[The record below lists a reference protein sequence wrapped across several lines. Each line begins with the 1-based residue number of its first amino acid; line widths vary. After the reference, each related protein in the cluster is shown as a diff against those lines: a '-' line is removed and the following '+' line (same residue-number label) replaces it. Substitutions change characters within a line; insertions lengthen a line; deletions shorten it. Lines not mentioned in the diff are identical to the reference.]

1 MLLANKNLQT
11 ESVTDLENGLEKVNA
26 ELKHKTPVEIVQ
38 WAVEQNRKL
47 IVTTKFG
54 PHSAALLHL
63 VTQQKPDTPVLWAD
77 HGYNTKST
85 YLFAEKLIK
94 QLSLNMKVYTPE
106 VTSARRDAL
115 MEGVPDI
122 GDELHEEFTRQV
134 KLEPFSRAFD
144 ELQPE
149 LWLTGIRKD
158 QTEFRQS
165 LDIVTLT
172 KRGIVKVAPLFNWTE
187 IDLEGYLYENDLP
200 TEVDYFDPTKV
211 LSDRECGL
219 HYAI

>member
-1 MLLANKNLQT
+1 MLLANKNLRI
-11 ESVTDLENGLEKVNA
+11 EPVIIDLEKINA

-38 WAVEQNRKL
+38 WAVEQNREL

-63 VTQQKPDTPVLWAD
+63 VTQQKPDTAVLWAD
-77 HGYNTKST
+77 HGYNTKPT
-85 YLFAEKLIK
+85 YLFADKLIK
-94 QLSLNMKVYTPE
+94 QLSLNMKIYTPE

-115 MEGVPDI
+115 MGGVPDI

-134 KLEPFSRAFD
+134 KLEPFGRAFD
-144 ELQPE
+144 DLQPE
-149 LWLTGIRKD
+149 FWLTGIRKD
-158 QTEFRQS
+158 QTKFRQS
-165 LDIVTLT
+165 LDIVTMT
-172 KRGIVKVAPLFNWTE
+172 KRGIYKVAPLFNWTE

>member
-1 MLLANKNLQT
+1 MLLANTNFQA
-11 ESVTDLENGLEKVNA
+11 ESAMIDLEKVNA
-26 ELKHKTPVEIVQ
+26 ELKHKTPEEIIQ

-63 VTQQKPDTPVLWAD
+63 VMQQKPDATVLWAD

-85 YLFAEKLIK
+85 YLFADKLIE
-94 QLSLNMKVYTPE
+94 LLDLNIRIFTPE

-115 MEGVPDI
+115 MGGVPEI
-122 GDELHEEFTRQV
+122 GDPLHEEFTRQV
-134 KLEPFSRAFD
+134 KLEPFERAFD

-149 LWLTGIRKD
+149 LWLTGIRRD

-165 LDIVTLT
+165 LDIVTLS
-172 KRGIVKVAPLFNWTE
+172 KRGIYKVAPLFNWTE

-219 HYAI
+219 HYSI

>member
-1 MLLANKNLQT
+1 MLLENKILPMKP
-11 ESVTDLENGLEKVNA
+11 VMIDLDQANA
-26 ELKHKTPVEIVQ
+26 ELKDKSPVEIIQ
-38 WAVEQNRKL
+38 WVVRQNCKM
-47 IVTTKFG
+47 IITTKFG

-63 VTQQKPDTPVLWAD
+63 VTQLEVDAPILWAD
-77 HGYNTKST
+77 HGYNTVAT

-94 QLSLNMKVYTPE
+94 QLTLNMKIYTPE
-106 VTSARRDAL
+106 ITSARRDAL
-115 MEGVPDI
+115 MDGVPDI

-134 KLEPFSRAFD
+134 KLEPFGRALD
-144 ELQPE
+144 ELQPD
-149 LWLTGIRKD
+149 LWITGIRKD
-158 QTEFRQS
+158 QTAFRES

-172 KRGIVKVAPLFNWTE
+172 KRGVYKVAPLYNWTE

-200 TEVDYFDPTKV
+200 TETDYFDPTKV

>member
-1 MLLANKNLQT
+1 MLLANKILPMKP
-11 ESVTDLENGLEKVNA
+11 VTIDLDQANA
-26 ELKHKTPVEIVQ
+26 ELQHKTPVEIVQ
-38 WAVEQNRKL
+38 WAIEQNRKL

-63 VTQQKPDTPVLWAD
+63 VTEQKPDTPVLWAD
-77 HGYNTKST
+77 HGYNTKQT
-85 YLFAEKLIK
+85 YLFADKLIK
-94 QLSLNMKVYTPE
+94 QLALNMKIYTPE

-115 MEGVPDI
+115 MGGVPDI

-134 KLEPFSRAFD
+134 KLEPFGRAFD
-144 ELQPE
+144 ELQPD

-158 QTEFRQS
+158 QTAFRES

-172 KRGIVKVAPLFNWTE
+172 KRGIYKVAPLFNWTE

>member
-1 MLLANKNLQT
+1 MLLANKILPMEPAT
-11 ESVTDLENGLEKVNA
+11 IDLDAANA
-26 ELKHKTPVEIVQ
+26 ELQHKTPVEIVQ
-38 WAVEQNRKL
+38 WAIEQNRKL

-54 PHSAALLHL
+54 QHSAALLHL
-63 VTQQKPDTPVLWAD
+63 VTEQKPDTPVLWTD
-77 HGYNTKST
+77 HGYNTPAT
-85 YLFAEKLIK
+85 YLFADKLIK
-94 QLSLNMKVYTPE
+94 QLALNMKIYTPE

-115 MEGVPDI
+115 MNGVPDI
-122 GDELHEEFTRQV
+122 GDPLHEEFTRQV
-134 KLEPFSRAFD
+134 KLEPFGRAFD
-144 ELQPE
+144 ELQPD

-158 QTEFRQS
+158 QTAFRES

-172 KRGIVKVAPLFNWTE
+172 KRGIYKVAPLFNWTE

-200 TEVDYFDPTKV
+200 TEADYFDPTKV

>member
-1 MLLANKNLQT
+1 VSL
-11 ESVTDLENGLEKVNA
+11 DLEKINA
-26 ELKHKTPVEIVQ
+26 ELKDKTPAEIVN
-38 WAVEQNRKL
+38 WAIEQNRKI

-63 VTQQKPDTPVLWAD
+63 VTQQKPDTSILWAD
-77 HGYNTKST
+77 HGYNTKPT

-94 QLSLNMKVYTPE
+94 QMNLNMQIYTPE
-106 VTSARRDAL
+106 ITSARRDAL
-115 MEGVPDI
+115 MGGVPDI
-122 GDELHEEFTRQV
+122 GDDLHEEFTRQV
-134 KLEPFSRAFD
+134 KLQPFNRAFD

-149 LWLTGIRKD
+149 FWLTGIRKD

-172 KRGIVKVAPLFNWTE
+172 KRGIYKVAPLFNWSE
-187 IDLEGYLYENDLP
+187 IDLEGYLYEHNLP
-200 TEVDYFDPTKV
+200 TERDYFDPTKV